1 MTGVESRSVVA
12 DLVTGAFRDNQ
23 DETDVGTLWALLET
37 LGIDRLGLPESQ
49 GGSGGDLE
57 DVAAAV
63 RLAGYFALPV
73 PLAETLLVAGW
84 ALAQSGRDV
93 ASGPLAFVHDPGLAL
108 RPRGGGGWTLS
119 GRAHRVPWGRSARTL
134 VLLVGNLLAVV
145 PASAVHIAAAVNIA
159 DEARD
164 TVFCDRVELAES
176 DVCPASTAL
185 YSAAIRRRGALG
197 AAIATS
203 GALDRMLDLTVEH
216 ALLRSQ
222 FGRPIGRFQA
232 IQQSIALMA
241 AEVAAARAAVDR
253 AVGRPTETNVA
264 IAKVRAGEATAV
276 VCRTA
281 HQVHGAVGFTREHR
295 LQRLS
300 RRAWAWRDE
309 HGSEEEWAARLGI
322 ETVGHGAAA
331 LWPNLT
337 SEG

>member
-1 MTGVESRSVVA
+1 MTEVESGSIVA
-12 DLVTGAFRDNQ
+12 DLVTDAFRDNQ
-23 DETDVGTLWALLET
+23 DETDPGALWALLET

-49 GGSGGDLE
+49 GGSGGDLA
-57 DVAAAV
+57 DAAVAV

-84 ALAQSGRDV
+84 ALAHSGRDV
-93 ASGPLAFVHDPGLAL
+93 ASGPLAFVHGPDLAI
-108 RPRGGGGWTLS
+108 RPHTGGGWTLS
-119 GRAHRVPWGRSARTL
+119 GRAPDVPWGRHARTL
-134 VLLVGNLLAVV
+134 VILVDDLLAVV
-145 PASAVHIAAAVNIA
+145 PASAVRITAAVNLA

-164 TVFCDRVELAES
+164 TVSCEHVELAES

-185 YSAAIRRRGALG
+185 SSAAIRRRGALG
-197 AAIATS
+197 AAIAMS
-203 GALDRMLDLTVEH
+203 GALDRILDLSVEH

-232 IQQSIALMA
+232 IQQSIAVMA
-241 AEVAAARAAVDR
+241 AEAATARAAVDR
-253 AVGRPTETNVA
+253 AVGRPTDTNVA
-264 IAKVRAGEATAV
+264 IAKIRAGEAAAV

-309 HGSEEEWAARLGI
+309 HGSEEEWAAQLGTEI
-322 ETVGHGAAA
+322 TGHGADA

>member
-1 MTGVESRSVVA
+1 MTDVENRSVVPE
-12 DLVTGAFRDNQ
+12 LVTNAFRENQ
-23 DETDVGTLWALLET
+23 DETDPGALWALLES

-49 GGSGGDLE
+49 GGAGGDLA

-84 ALAQSGRDV
+84 TLAESGRHV
-93 ASGPLAFVHDPGLAL
+93 ASGPLAFVHHPDLAI
-108 RPRGGGGWTLS
+108 RRRAGGGWTLS
-119 GRAHRVPWGRSARTL
+119 GRAPGVRWGRSARTL
-134 VLLVGNLLAVV
+134 VILVDDLLALV
-145 PASAVHIAAAVNIA
+145 PASAVDIAEGVNIA
-159 DEARD
+159 DEACD
-164 TVFCDRVELAES
+164 TVSCDRVELAES
-176 DVCPASTAL
+176 DVCPASPAL
-185 YSAAIRRRGALG
+185 SSATIRRRGALG
-197 AAIATS
+197 AAIAMS
-203 GALDRMLDLTVEH
+203 GALDRMLDLTARH

-253 AVGRPTETNVA
+253 AVGRPTDTNVA
-264 IAKVRAGEATAV
+264 IAKVRAGEATTV

-309 HGSEEEWAARLGI
+309 HGSEEEWAARLGTEI
-322 ETVGHGAAA
+322 VGHGAAA